1 MKYLKPYKIF
11 ESSEDDVDYFKS
23 MLSDLEDDGYK
34 IDVGPYSNPNSN
46 PYYGAYSKSSDVPK
60 EDGITITIEKGIPFS
75 DPIIISD
82 ITDKIRQVLAVTP
95 EYSIL
100 NIVLDYITIGRDNRL
115 EYKSLDD
122 IKVKDMLKVNGFYSV
137 LEYGMDEWINEM
149 TLYRITKPYELFSG
163 PGYKYHFISSSEV
176 PGGEPEELEIEIGEK
191 DIEEDVRPCIKWVRI
206 YLDRNETLKKI

>member
-34 IDVGPYSNPNSN
+34 IEVDSKSNPN
-46 PYYGAYSKSSDVPK
+46 DWK
-60 EDGITITIEKGIPFS
+60 EDCIIITIEKDNSAFK

-82 ITDKIRQVLAVTP
+82 ITNKIKQVLDIVP
-95 EYSIL
+95 EYSIW
-100 NIVLDYITIGRDNRL
+100 NIIIDYLHLSDNRAR
-115 EYKSLDD
+115 SRRFSTLDD
-122 IKVKDMLKVNGFYSV
+122 IKVKDMLRLNGLYSV

-149 TLYRITKPYELFSG
+149 TLYRITKPYELFTG

-191 DIEEDVRPCIKWVRI
+191 DIEEDVRPGIKSVKI

>member
-60 EDGITITIEKGIPFS
+60 EDGITITIVKGIPYS

-82 ITDKIRQVLAVTP
+82 ITDKIRQILAVTP

-100 NIVLDYITIGRDNRL
+100 NIVLDYITSGRDNRL

-149 TLYRITKPYELFSG
+149 TLIRITKPYELFSG
-163 PGYKYHFISSSEV
+163 PGYKYHFGSSHQD

-191 DIEEDVRPCIKWVRI
+191 DIEEDVRPCIKWIRI
-206 YLDRNETLKKI
+206 YLDRK

>member
-1 MKYLKPYKIF
+1 MKHLKTYKLY
-11 ESSEDDVDYFKS
+11 ESAYDDVDYFKS

-34 IDVGPYSNPNSN
+34 IEVDSKSNPN
-46 PYYGAYSKSSDVPK
+46 YWK
-60 EDGITITIEKGIPFS
+60 EDCIIITIEKDNSAFK

-82 ITDKIRQVLAVTP
+82 ITNKIKQVLDIVP
-95 EYSIL
+95 EYSIW
-100 NIVLDYITIGRDNRL
+100 NIIIDYLHLSDNRSRFSRR

-122 IKVKDMLKVNGFYSV
+122 IKVKDMLRLNGLYSV

-149 TLYRITKPYELFSG
+149 TLYRIVGPHELFSG

-191 DIEEDVRPCIKWVRI
+191 DIEEDVRPGIKSVKI

>member
-34 IDVGPYSNPNSN
+34 IEVDSKSNPN
-46 PYYGAYSKSSDVPK
+46 YWK
-60 EDGITITIEKGIPFS
+60 EDCIIITIEKDNSAFK

-82 ITDKIRQVLAVTP
+82 ITNKIKQVLDIVP
-95 EYSIL
+95 EYSIWNIIIDYLHLSL
-100 NIVLDYITIGRDNRL
+100 NQWPARAGDRL

-122 IKVKDMLKVNGFYSV
+122 IKVKDMLRLNGLYSV

-149 TLYRITKPYELFSG
+149 TLVRITKPYELFTG
-163 PGYKYHFISSSEV
+163 PGYKYHFIGSSEV

-191 DIEEDVRPCIKWVRI
+191 DIEEDVRPGIKSVKI